1 MTTLSPHTVIRAE
14 PNGALMF
21 QQETAE
27 TALLDLQGLEALC
40 FLLKGGGREYPIFF
54 ARYLR
59 EKQFIVPGLP
69 DGALERVEAV
79 REAAPH
85 TTAPLRSLAA
95 PETIHF
101 SVTGRCDQVC
111 AGCFYSARPGSDVAA
126 EHASLSLFEK
136 VVHEASQAK
145 VFQIALGGGEPL
157 LHPRL
162 VDMARL
168 ARAQGIVPNL
178 TTNGNRLDREMAEAL
193 KEAGLGQAQISL
205 NGATEATNGATRPNF
220 AAAKRAIEACRS
232 AGLRFGI
239 NFLITRSNLS
249 ELWPV
254 IELGRRLGAAS
265 VNLLRPKPP
274 TAEGDWLE
282 RESPGAVDY
291 RAVQTIL
298 RQLRVSSS
306 QSQVPSS
313 QPETRNSKPETK
325 ITLDASLSF
334 LLTDEP
340 PARLR
345 HRGVVGCCAARKF
358 VTVLQDGSVLP
369 CSHVRWCD
377 VGDGEVMRAWRT
389 SRVFARFRGL
399 EEEMRGRCASCA
411 HLEVCRGCP
420 AVVMAFGGELGGSD
434 PHCPNS

>member
-27 TALLDLQGLEALC
+27 TALLDLQGLEALY

-59 EKQFIVPGLP
+59 GKQFIVPGSS
-69 DGALERVEAV
+69 DSDNGGALERVEAV

-126 EHASLSLFEK
+126 EHAPLSLFEK
-136 VVHEASQAK
+136 VIHEASQAK

-205 NGATEATNGATRPNF
+205 NGATEATNATTRPNF
-220 AAAKRAIEACRS
+220 AAAMGAIEACRA

-239 NFLITRSNLS
+239 NFLLTRSSLP
-249 ELWPV
+249 ELRPV
-254 IELGRRLGAAS
+254 IELGRCLGAAS

-274 TAEGDWLE
+274 TTEGDWLE
-282 RESPGAVDY
+282 RESPDAVDY
-291 RAVQTIL
+291 RAVRRIL
-298 RQLRVSSS
+298 RQL
-306 QSQVPSS
+306 QVPGS

-334 LLTDEP
+334 LLTGESP
-340 PARLR
+340 RASSPSR
-345 HRGVVGCCAARKF
+345 HRGLLCGAQVRHRAARRQRAS
-358 VTVLQDGSVLP
+358 LQPRAL
-369 CSHVRWCD
+369 VR
-377 VGDGEVMRAWRT
+377 
-389 SRVFARFRGL
+389 
-399 EEEMRGRCASCA
+399 RGRRRGDARLA
-411 HLEVCRGCP
+411 HIAGIRSLPGAGRGNAGP
-420 AVVMAFGGELGGSD
+420 LRQLQLPGDLPGLSGGGHGLRR
-434 PHCPNS
+434 